1 MESRRDAI
9 KLLLGWPWIRF
20 SKKTVSADVKKLAED
35 VEALKEFIQSKTLPT
50 EVEALR
56 EFIQIKEEPQAP
68 ESVAVGAHM
77 RSSPRR
83 KHVAVR
89 PFLWGVRGET
99 KQDLADYAN
108 WARNAGEFHP
118 VAYSAFV
125 DMDNSPLADWTE
137 AKRSQNL
144 RYMVQLR
151 LLQILNEGSY
161 RGPKTAIFTGTLVSH
176 QYTPAKLDSIS
187 HGLFARGIG
196 KDH

>member
-9 KLLLGWPWIRF
+9 KLLLGWPWMRL
-20 SKKTVSADVKKLAED
+20 SRKTVSADVKKLAED
-35 VEALKEFIQSKTLPT
+35 VEALKEFIQM
-50 EVEALR
+50 
-56 EFIQIKEEPQAP
+56 KEEPQAP

-89 PFLWGVRGET
+89 PFLWGVREET
-99 KQDLADYAN
+99 KQDIADYAN
-108 WARNAGEFHP
+108 WARSAGEFHP
-118 VAYSAFV
+118 VAYSTFV
-125 DMDNSPLADWTE
+125 DADNSPLLGWTE

-151 LLQILNEGSY
+151 LLKILNEGSY

-187 HGLFARGIG
+187 RGLFARGIG
-196 KDH
+196 KTTQGGKT

>member
-20 SKKTVSADVKKLAED
+20 SKKAVSADVRKLTED
-35 VEALKEFIQSKTLPT
+35 VEALKEFIQM
-50 EVEALR
+50 
-56 EFIQIKEEPQAP
+56 KEEPQAP

-89 PFLWGVRGET
+89 PFLWRVRGET

-118 VAYSAFV
+118 VAYSTFV
-125 DMDNSPLADWTE
+125 DADNSPL
-137 AKRSQNL
+137 L
-144 RYMVQLR
+144 
-151 LLQILNEGSY
+151 G
-161 RGPKTAIFTGTLVSH
+161 
-176 QYTPAKLDSIS
+176 
-187 HGLFARGIG
+187 
-196 KDH
+196 